1 MRILVTGGSGFLG
14 GAFVQQSLATRHD
27 VAVLSRQPASAAG
40 GMPGRVSLTGDLAEP
55 PWEAIASFRP
65 EAVVHAAWIAT
76 PGVYLESP
84 ENADWVR
91 WSLAFASRLPD
102 IGVRHL
108 TVLGTCIEYAI
119 TGKPLHETGT
129 PLAPAS
135 PYARAKAELHS
146 ALTSA
151 LAGSGTG
158 LAWARIFYP
167 YGPNEHPARLAS
179 SLLSRVL
186 AGQPITL
193 KTPNS
198 TKDYIHEADVARALL
213 AVVGTGFQGPINIG
227 TGEGVTVGT
236 LARTLAEFAGR
247 PELVVLPA
255 DAPRD
260 PLDFVVA
267 DASRLRSLGWQPQVA
282 LVDGLR
288 RLVEARRA

>member
-14 GAFVQQSLATRHD
+14 RAFVRQALAAGHD
-27 VAVLSRQPASAAG
+27 VAILSRQPLPVVDPSGARLVAG
-40 GMPGRVSLTGDLAEP
+40 GLESP
-55 PWEAIASFRP
+55 PWDDIAGFQP

-76 PGVYLESP
+76 PGVYLDSP
-84 ENADWVR
+84 ENSDWLR
-91 WSLAFASRLPD
+91 WSRAFAQRLPD
-102 IGVRHL
+102 LGVRHL

-135 PYARAKAELHS
+135 PYAKAKAELHA
-146 ALTSA
+146 ALMSD
-151 LAGSGTG
+151 LAASGTR

-167 YGPNEHPARLAS
+167 YGPREHPARLAS
-179 SLLSRVL
+179 SLLARVM

-198 TKDYIHEADVARALL
+198 TKDYIHEEDVGTALL
-213 AVVGTGFQGPINIG
+213 TVVKAGFQGPINIA
-227 TGEGVTVGT
+227 TGEGVTVAT
-236 LARTLAEFAGR
+236 LARTLAGLVGR
-247 PELVVLPA
+247 PELVALPT

-267 DASRLRSLGWQPQVA
+267 DSTRLRSLGWEPQVA

-288 RLVEARRA
+288 RLVEARRT

>member
-14 GAFVQQSLATRHD
+14 GAFVRHALAAGHD
-27 VAVLSRQPASAAG
+27 VAILSRQPGAG
-40 GMPGRVSLTGDLAEP
+40 SVQRLLGDLESP
-55 PWEAIASFRP
+55 PWDALADFQP

-84 ENADWVR
+84 ANADWLR
-91 WSLAFASRLPD
+91 WSRTFARRLPGL
-102 IGVRHL
+102 GVRHL

-119 TGKPLHETGT
+119 TGQPLHETLT

-135 PYARAKAELHS
+135 PYAKAKAELHATLES
-146 ALTSA
+146 D
-151 LAGSGTG
+151 LADSGTR

-179 SLLSRVL
+179 SLLSRVFS
-186 AGQPITL
+186 GQEISL

-198 TKDYIHEADVARALL
+198 TKDYIHEDDVGSALL
-213 AVVGTGFQGPINIG
+213 AVVNSGFHGPINIG
-227 TGEGVTVGT
+227 AGEGVTVAE
-236 LARTLAEFAGR
+236 LARTLARFAGR
-247 PELVVLPA
+247 PELVVVPA

-267 DASRLRSLGWQPQVA
+267 DATRLLSLGWRPKVA

-288 RLVEARRA
+288 RLVEARRT

>member
-1 MRILVTGGSGFLG
+1 MRLLVTGGSGFLG
-14 GAFVQQSLATRHD
+14 SAVARHALAAGHD
-27 VAVLSRQPASAAG
+27 VAILSRQPAVAAG
-40 GMPGRVSLTGDLAEP
+40 TKGSVPISGDLAAP
-55 PWEAIASFRP
+55 PWQAIADFRP
-65 EAVVHAAWIAT
+65 ESVLHAAWIAT

-84 ENADWVR
+84 TNADWVR
-91 WSLAFASRLPD
+91 WSLAFATRLPD
-102 IGVRHL
+102 LGVRHL

-119 TGKPLHETGT
+119 TGKPLREGET

-146 ALTSA
+146 ALVSA
-151 LAGSGTG
+151 FAGTDTG

-198 TKDYIHEADVARALL
+198 TKDYIHEDDVARALL
-213 AVVGTGFQGPINIG
+213 TVVGTGFQGSINIG
-227 TGEGVTVGT
+227 TGEGVTVGL

-247 PELVVLPA
+247 PDLVVLPA

-267 DASRLRSLGWQPQVA
+267 DASRLHSLGWRPQVA

>member
-1 MRILVTGGSGFLG
+1 MRLLITGGSGFLG
-14 GAFVQQSLATRHD
+14 SAVARQALAAGHD
-27 VAVLSRQPASAAG
+27 VAILSRHPADAAG
-40 GMPGRVSLTGDLAEP
+40 MKGTVPISGDLAAP
-55 PWEAIASFRP
+55 PWQAISKFRP
-65 EAVVHAAWIAT
+65 ESVLHAAWIAT

-84 ENADWVR
+84 ANADWVR

-102 IGVRHL
+102 LGVRHL
-108 TVLGTCIEYAI
+108 AVLGTCIEYAI
-119 TGKPLHETGT
+119 TGKPLHETET
-129 PLAPAS
+129 ALAPAS
-135 PYARAKAELHS
+135 PYARAKAELHE

-151 LAGSGTG
+151 FAGAGTG

-167 YGPNEHPARLAS
+167 YGPHEHPARLAS
-179 SLLSRVL
+179 SLLSRVV

-198 TKDYIHEADVARALL
+198 TKDYIHEDDVARALL
-213 AVVGTGFQGPINIG
+213 AVVRAGFQGPINIG

-236 LARTLAEFAGR
+236 LARTLAELAGR
-247 PELVVLPA
+247 PDLVVQPA

-267 DASRLRSLGWQPQVA
+267 DASRLHSLGWRPQVA